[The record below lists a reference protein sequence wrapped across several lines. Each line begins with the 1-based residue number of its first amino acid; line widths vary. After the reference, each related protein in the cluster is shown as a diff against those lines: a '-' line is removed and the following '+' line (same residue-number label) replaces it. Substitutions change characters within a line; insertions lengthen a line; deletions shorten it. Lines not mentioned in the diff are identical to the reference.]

1 MRRLSLL
8 VLVFSV
14 SLQGLR
20 AQSSVAQSVSSL
32 LQGGAQAQAPA
43 PASADSLG
51 RDTPS
56 GTVLGFLQAAQ
67 NGNYKAAA
75 DYLQISAAH
84 RQSQGPALANKL
96 KVLMDRAFVGTV
108 RRLSTRPEGNPE
120 YGTPDQ
126 QTIGTFSVGDADI
139 PVVLV
144 RVVDPG
150 AGRIWVFSSETLSKV
165 PELYDDLE
173 AHQVETKLPPSLV
186 RNVFLGMPLW
196 QWLGLFAAIPVAIA
210 IGWAV
215 VLLLAIPRRLWLKFR
230 NRPNLHSYSRM
241 SKPLL
246 VSFSAL
252 AHRAIAAYLGL
263 PLLPRLY
270 YYRVVGVLISIGFF
284 WFLLRSTS
292 LTMQRLRTRAVS
304 AGRTGTGT
312 LMVLGERLITALV
325 AIVAVLATLAIVG
338 FNLTTMLAG
347 LGIGGIAIAFA
358 AQKTL
363 ENLFGGI
370 SVLADEVIRVGDF
383 CRFGDRVGTVEDI
396 SLRSTRV
403 RTLERTELSIPNGSL
418 ATMNVENFTR
428 RDKFLFNPT
437 LGIRGE
443 TSADQ
448 LRYLLAEIRR
458 MFYEHPKIESESAR
472 IRFAGLDKGT
482 LNLEVFSHI
491 LTRDMAEFTAIAE
504 DVWLRIMEIVEKS
517 GSGFALSSRAVSFSR
532 DSGLDPEK
540 TAAAERQVQQW
551 RDQHKLPFPDF
562 APADKSAF
570 RGSIVYP
577 EPESAV
583 GKNRQNP

>member
-1 MRRLSLL
+1 MKRLALL
-8 VLVFSV
+8 VLGVSV
-14 SLQGLR
+14 SLQGLL
-20 AQSSVAQSVSSL
+20 AQSSVAQSVTSL
-32 LQGGAQAQAPA
+32 LQGGAQAQAP
-43 PASADSLG
+43 PASADPLG
-51 RDTPS
+51 RETPS

-67 NGNYKAAA
+67 NRNYKAAA

-84 RQSQGPALANKL
+84 RQSQGPNLAQKL
-96 KVLMDRAFVGTV
+96 NELMNRAYVGSP
-108 RRLSTRPEGNPE
+108 RQLSKNPEGNSE
-120 YGTPDQ
+120 YGTPDR
-126 QTIGTFSVGDADI
+126 QTIGTFSVGEADVA
-139 PVVLV
+139 VVLV
-144 RVVDPG
+144 RVVDPNSG
-150 AGRIWVFSSETLSKV
+150 KIWAFSSETLSKV

-186 RNVFLGMPLW
+186 RHAFLGMPLW
-196 QWLGLFAAIPVAIA
+196 QWLALFAAIPVAIA

-230 NRPNLHSYSRM
+230 NRPNLHTYSHV

-246 VSFSAL
+246 VAFSAL
-252 AHRAIAAYLGL
+252 AHRAIAAYFGL

-270 YYRVVGVLISIGFF
+270 YYRVVGVLVSIGFF

-312 LMVLGERLITALV
+312 LIVLGERLITALV
-325 AIVAVLATLAIVG
+325 AIVAVLATLGILG
-338 FNLTTMLAG
+338 FNLTTVLAG

-448 LRYLLAEIRR
+448 LRYLLAEVRR

-472 IRFAGLDKGT
+472 IRLAGLDKGT
-482 LNLEVFSHI
+482 LNLEIFSHI

-517 GSGFALSSRAVSFSR
+517 GSGFAVSSRAVSFSR

-540 TAAAERQVQQW
+540 TAAAEQQVQQW

-577 EPESAV
+577 QPESAV
-583 GKNRQNP
+583 GRNQQVP